1 MQTNLKTKR
10 DLRLDRRR
18 QCKRTRFDR
27 TFDQSDQSNVVIPVC
42 KPKNGYVAGRP
53 KPQRFGRA
61 GRSHAVRKSHTGN
74 RQNLQVKR
82 APTGYSISGTRTCS
96 RKSSNSSRL
105 TLNYKASIL

>member
-10 DLRLDRRR
+10 NLRLDRRR

-27 TFDQSDQSNVVIPVC
+27 TFDQSDQSNVVIPIC
-42 KPKNGYVAGRP
+42 KPKNGDDAGGTESKGP
-53 KPQRFGRA
+53 DCP
-61 GRSHAVRKSHTGN
+61 GRSHAGGKSHTGN